1 MAKLKDGTRIYGDA
15 QVDQTLT
22 VGNITI
28 SGNLVVSGTTTSV
41 NSTVT
46 QLEDPIFE
54 LGAGPN
60 GAALT
65 GADTA
70 ERGILMHYWNG
81 SADTSAYMGWH
92 TTNGQFE
99 FGASATE
106 GAGKD
111 GNITVVTYGN
121 VKASHF
127 IGEGDTLAN
136 ITGGNVTGTVSNA
149 NNSAYA
155 GIVTGASQGNITS
168 LGNLTGL
175 QIGNASTTGNVVIT
189 TNGTITATG
198 QINAA
203 STASSS
209 STTTGAL
216 IVGGG
221 TGIAGDLWV
230 GGTIHGTVSGT
241 TSAPGANTNIVFND
255 NGSSNATAGFSFDK
269 SSNTVS
275 TTALVLGGAA
285 NVGGNLNMTAA
296 TGNIKG
302 DNLSIL
308 ATTSAILNGGTSYAN
323 LTSSSVVLETSGG
336 NVTLNNNGNLTVG
349 TGALKVNSNA
359 AIYADGSANVKSMI
373 ATGSGNVGT
382 ANVGSAIVRDLS
394 QDQIP
399 FLNGDSRLVGE
410 STFKYTTGTST
421 LTVANATLS
430 GTANAANV
438 IITSLGDTRIPFANA
453 TKALIDSANLT
464 FNSTSN
470 TLSVFNATLGG
481 TANAAEV
488 IVTSLTSTRVPFVDT
503 DKSLTD
509 DSTFKFTTAGSKLE
523 VGNVD
528 LTGALV
534 AANVTSNNLTSGRVT
549 LAGLS
554 GKLQDSANLTFN
566 GNVLTVTGNVA
577 ATRILTD
584 NLLYANGSAWD
595 LQQAQGSNGAI
606 QFNTNNN
613 FDASA
618 NLSFDTAGNILTTDS
633 LVLNA
638 GANITGDVIA
648 ANLRSNALT
657 SGRVVLGG
665 ASGLLSDSSSL
676 TFGSGNLGVAGNIVM
691 SGASANISGVNY
703 LLANIANVIDINA
716 SGNANITGN
725 LNAGNTIITGNLTV
739 TGTTTSVNTTVSQL
753 TDPLFELG
761 GGANGA
767 ALASNDAYDRGLFM
781 HTRTSGVNKD
791 LFMGW
796 DNSNSTFVL
805 AQNVSVVNNV
815 VDYGS
820 NAAQVAANLADLT
833 LSNIYA
839 YNANFG
845 GVVFSNG
852 NVTLGSGSS
861 FVGDVV
867 GNVTGNISGNI
878 KVAGANGSIQ
888 FATNVTDH
896 FGATINATAIMASKY
911 YEIVSAGTTDYTL
924 IGAANSLAGTR
935 FTASGVGTGTGTVK
949 TVSTYGDLANDGSN
963 LLYASGNLSVNVG
976 TGGYVKTDYF
986 TGTLTTSSQPNV
998 TSLGNLTSLQSNGNI
1013 KIDNT
1018 VATNGILTDNLYYA
1032 NGSPWDLQQASGS
1045 NNYIQFNTDN
1055 NFASSAK
1062 FQFDP
1067 TSNVFTVDGN
1077 ANITGKV
1084 ETSNVFVSTLTSGR
1098 VTYAST
1104 SGKLVDDTSF
1114 KFTAASSKL
1123 EVGNV
1128 TLTGTANAANVIV
1141 TRLTA
1146 TRVPFVDSDKSLTD
1160 SANMTFS
1167 GTELKVTGTANV
1179 TSTLTAANVIVTDLT
1194 GGRITFAEVSTDRLT
1209 DSANLAFD
1217 ASTKTLTTDYANVIT
1232 INASTDANVTGSVI
1246 AGNVYANSGTVKATY
1261 LTGTLTVASA
1271 SQGNITSVGTLT
1283 SLAVS
1288 GTSNLNAISNVYISG
1303 GTAGQ
1308 IIQTDG
1314 AGNLS
1319 FVSNDTTR
1327 IVNGNSNV
1335 SISTPNGS
1343 AVTVINNS
1351 TILTVSGTGANV
1363 VGVVEASGNI
1373 TANNITSN
1381 NYITANSTTDA
1392 TSAAVGSAIHTKGGI
1407 SAEGNVYTGK
1417 AVGFAHGSG
1426 NTDSAAYIQYNA
1438 TSGSLDFIFN

>member
-111 GNITVVTYGN
+111 GNITVATYGN
-121 VKASHF
+121 VKAFHF
-127 IGEGDTLAN
+127 IGQGDTLAN
-136 ITGGNVTGTVSNA
+136 ITGANVTGWVAQA
-149 NNSAYA
+149 NYA
-155 GIVTGASQGNITS
+155 NYVGQVVDATQSNITA

-189 TNGTITATG
+189 TDGTITATG

-203 STASSS
+203 NTASST

-255 NGSSNATAGFSFDK
+255 DGSSNATAGFTFDK

-285 NVGGNLNMTAA
+285 NVDGNLNMTAT

-302 DNLSIL
+302 GNLSVL
-308 ATTSAILNGGTSYAN
+308 ATTSLLLNGGTSYAN

-359 AIYADGSANVKSMI
+359 AIYADGTANVTAMI

-382 ANVGSAIVRDLS
+382 ANVGSAIIRDLS

-399 FLNGDSRLVGE
+399 FLNGDKRLVGE

-438 IITSLGDTRIPFANA
+438 IVTSLGDTRIPFANA
-453 TKALIDSANLT
+453 TKALVDSANLT

-554 GKLQDSANLTFN
+554 GKLQDSANLTFD

-577 ATRILTD
+577 ATNIKTD
-584 NLLYANGSAWD
+584 NLLYANGTAWD
-595 LQQAQGSNGAI
+595 LQQAAGTTAGVIQYNDGSN
-606 QFNTNNN
+606 N
-613 FDASA
+613 FAASA
-618 NLSFDTAGNILTTDS
+618 NLSFNTTGNILTTDS

-638 GANITGDVIA
+638 NANVGNAVVR
-648 ANLRSNALT
+648 NLTDTRL
-657 SGRVVLGG
+657 VF
-665 ASGLLSDSSSL
+665 SDSNHKLVDSSDL
-676 TFGSGNLGVAGNIVM
+676 TYGSGNLTVNGNIVTGGG
-691 SGASANISGVNY
+691 SGGNISGVNY
-703 LLANIANVIDINA
+703 LFANIANVVDVNA
-716 SGNANITGN
+716 TGNLTLTGYANVTGN

-924 IGAANSLAGTR
+924 IGAANNTVGTR

-963 LLYASGNLSVNVG
+963 LLYTGGNLSVNVG
-976 TGGYVKTDYF
+976 TGGYVKTDYL
-986 TGTLTTSSQPNV
+986 TGTLTTASQPNV
-998 TSLGNLTSLQSNGNI
+998 TSVGTLTSLSTSGNI
-1013 KIDNT
+1013 SISNVT
-1018 VATNGILTDNLYYA
+1018 PTNGILTDNLYYS
-1032 NGSPWDLQQASGS
+1032 NGVAWDLQQAAGLDT
-1045 NNYIQFNTDN
+1045 YIQYNTSN
-1055 NFASSAK
+1055 NFAASA
-1062 FQFDP
+1062 
-1067 TSNVFTVDGN
+1067 NFTYNDSTQLFKVTGN
-1077 ANITGKV
+1077 ANIT
-1084 ETSNVFVSTLTSGR
+1084 SNLFTQTATVSSLSNTR
-1098 VTYAST
+1098 VTFAGA
-1104 SGKLVDDTSF
+1104 SGKLVDDST
-1114 KFTAASSKL
+1114 FTFVAGKL
-1123 EVGNV
+1123 SVGNV
-1128 TLTGTANAANVIV
+1128 ELSGTANAANVIV

-1194 GGRITFAEVSTDRLT
+1194 GGRITFADVSTDRLT
-1209 DSANLAFD
+1209 DSANLTFD

-1232 INASTDANVTGSVI
+1232 INASTNANVTGSVI

-1261 LTGTLTVASA
+1261 LTGTLTTA
-1271 SQGNITSVGTLT
+1271 SQPNITSTGTLT
-1283 SLAVS
+1283 SLTVS
-1288 GTSNLNAISNVYISG
+1288 GTSNLNAIGNVYISG

-1335 SISTPNGS
+1335 SISTPDGS

-1407 SAEGNVYTGK
+1407 SAEGNVYAGK

>member
-28 SGNLVVSGTTTSV
+28 SGNLVVTGTTTSV

-46 QLEDPIFE
+46 QLQDPIFE
-54 LGAGPN
+54 LGTGAN

-65 GADTA
+65 TDDGK

-81 SADTSAYMGWH
+81 SADTKAFMGWH

-111 GNITVVTYGN
+111 GNITVATYGN

-136 ITGGNVTGTVSNA
+136 ITGANVTGTVSNA

-203 STASSS
+203 NTASST

-241 TSAPGANTNIVFND
+241 TSAPGANTQVGFND
-255 NGSSNATAGFSFDK
+255 GGTTNATAGFTFDK

-285 NVGGNLNMTAA
+285 NIEGNINMTAA
-296 TGNIKG
+296 IGNIKG
-302 DNLSIL
+302 GNLSIL
-308 ATTSAILNGGTSYAN
+308 ATTTAILNGGTSYAN

-359 AIYADGSANVKSMI
+359 AIFSDGTANVKSMI

-438 IITSLGDTRIPFANA
+438 IVTSLGDTRIPFANA

-554 GKLQDSANLTFN
+554 GKLQDSANLTFD

-577 ATRILTD
+577 ATNIKTD

-618 NLSFDTAGNILTTDS
+618 NLSFNTTGNVLTTDS
-633 LVLNA
+633 LQLNA
-638 GANITGDVIA
+638 NANVGNAVVR
-648 ANLRSNALT
+648 NLTDTRL
-657 SGRVVLGG
+657 VF
-665 ASGLLSDSSSL
+665 SDSNHKLVDSSDL
-676 TFGSGNLGVAGNIVM
+676 TYGSGNLTVNGNIVTGGG
-691 SGASANISGVNY
+691 SGGNISGVNY
-703 LLANIANVIDINA
+703 LFANIANVVDVNA
-716 SGNANITGN
+716 TGNLTLTGYANVTGN
-725 LNAGNTIITGNLTV
+725 LNAGNTVITGNLTV

-833 LSNIYA
+833 LSNIFA

-852 NVTLGSGSS
+852 NVTLGAGSS
-861 FVGDVV
+861 FVGDLT

-878 KVAGANGSIQ
+878 KVAGSNGSVQ
-888 FATNVTDH
+888 FATNVTIH
-896 FGATINATAIMASKY
+896 YGSTINATAIMAGRT

-924 IGAANSLAGTR
+924 IGAANNTVGTR

-949 TVSTYGDLANDGSN
+949 SYSTYGDLANDGSN
-963 LLYASGNLSVNVG
+963 LLYTGGNLSVNVG
-976 TGGYVKTDYF
+976 TGGYVKTDYL
-986 TGTLTTSSQPNV
+986 TGTLTTASQPNI
-998 TSLGNLTSLQSNGNI
+998 TSVGTLTSLSVSGNI
-1013 KIDNT
+1013 SGFG
-1018 VATNGILTDNLYYA
+1018 AGNGILTDNLFYA
-1032 NGSPWDLQQASGS
+1032 NGQAWDLQQASGS

-1062 FQFDP
+1062 FTFNP
-1067 TSNVFTVDGN
+1067 TGNVFTVDGN

-1104 SGKLVDDTSF
+1104 SGKLVDDSA
-1114 KFTAASSKL
+1114 FTFGSGKL
-1123 EVGNV
+1123 TVGNV
-1128 TLTGTANAANVIV
+1128 ELSGTANAANVIV

-1146 TRVPFVDSDKSLTD
+1146 TRVPFVDSDKSLKD
-1160 SANMTFS
+1160 DANLTFAS
-1167 GTELKVTGTANV
+1167 NELKVTGTANV

-1209 DSANLAFD
+1209 DSANLAFN
-1217 ASTKTLTTDYANVIT
+1217 AGTNTLTTDYANVIT
-1232 INASTDANVTGSVI
+1232 INASTNANVTGSVI

-1261 LTGTLTVASA
+1261 LTGTLTTA
-1271 SQGNITSVGTLT
+1271 SQPNVTSVGTLT

-1288 GTSNLNAISNVYISG
+1288 GTSNLNAIGNVYISG

-1327 IVNGNSNV
+1327 IVNGTSNV
-1335 SISTPNGS
+1335 SIATSGGD
-1343 AVTVINNS
+1343 AVTTIAGS

-1407 SAEGNVYTGK
+1407 SAEGNVYAGK
-1417 AVGFAHGSG
+1417 AVGFAVGSG
-1426 NTDSAAYIQYNA
+1426 NTASAAYIQYNS

>member
-1 MAKLKDGTRIYGDA
+1 MAKLKDGTRVYGGL
-15 QVDQTLT
+15 QVDNTLT
-22 VGNITI
+22 VANITI
-28 SGNLVVSGTTTSV
+28 SGNLVVTGTTTSV

-46 QLEDPIFE
+46 QLQDPIFE
-54 LGAGPN
+54 LGAGAN
-60 GAALT
+60 GAALST
-65 GADTA
+65 NDGK
-70 ERGILMHYWNG
+70 ERGLLMHYYNG
-81 SADTSAYMGWH
+81 SAIDAFMGWH
-92 TTNGQFE
+92 TSNGQFE
-99 FGASATE
+99 FGSSATE
-106 GAGKD
+106 TS
-111 GNITVVTYGN
+111 GNIVINTHGN
-121 VKASHF
+121 VKAFHYY
-127 IGEGDTLAN
+127 GEGDTLAN
-136 ITGGNVTGTVSNA
+136 ITGANVTGWVAQA
-149 NNSAYA
+149 NYANYA
-155 GIVTGASQGNITS
+155 GTVTDASQSNITS

-203 STASSS
+203 ATASST

-230 GGTIHGTVSGT
+230 GGTIHGSISGS
-241 TSAPGANTNIVFND
+241 TSAPGANTQVGFND
-255 NGSSNATAGFSFDK
+255 GGTTNATAGFTFDK

-285 NVGGNLNMTAA
+285 NIEGNINMTAA

-302 DNLSIL
+302 ANLSIL
-308 ATTSAILNGGTSYAN
+308 ATTTAILNGGTSYAN

-359 AIYADGSANVKSMI
+359 AIFSDGTANVKSMI

-394 QDQIP
+394 EHNVP
-399 FLNGDSRLVGE
+399 FLNGDSRLVGSANITFTA
-410 STFKYTTGTST
+410 STKTLAVDNVTMSGTS
-421 LTVANATLS
+421 
-430 GTANAANV
+430 NAANV
-438 IITSLGDTRIPFANA
+438 IVTSLGDTRIPFANGG
-453 TKALIDSANLT
+453 KALVDSANLT

-470 TLSVFNATLGG
+470 TLSVFNATLAG

-549 LAGLS
+549 LAGTA
-554 GKLQDSANLTFN
+554 GKLEDSANLTFN
-566 GNVLTVTGNVA
+566 GTVLTVTGNVA
-577 ATRILTD
+577 ATNILTN
-584 NLLYANGSAWD
+584 NLRYANGDAWD
-595 LQQAQGSNGAI
+595 LQEAQGTNGAV
-606 QFNTNNN
+606 QFNTSGN
-613 FDASA
+613 FAASA
-618 NLSFDTAGNILTTDS
+618 NLNFNTTGNVLTTDS

-638 GANITGDVIA
+638 GANIAGDVIA

-703 LLANIANVIDINA
+703 LLANIANVIDIN
-716 SGNANITGN
+716 STGNANIGGWLT
-725 LNAGNTIITGNLTV
+725 AKDTVIVGNLTV
-739 TGTTTSVNTTVSQL
+739 TGTTTSVNTTTSQL
-753 TDPLFELG
+753 TDPLLDLG
-761 GGANGA
+761 NGANGA
-767 ALASNDAYDRGLFM
+767 ALTTNDAFDRGLVM
-781 HTRTSGVNKD
+781 HTRVAGTNKD

-796 DNSNSTFVL
+796 DTSNTEFIL
-805 AQNVSVVNNV
+805 AKNVTVADNV
-815 VDYGS
+815 VTVPGTTD
-820 NAAQVAANLADLT
+820 AERAANLGDLR

-845 GVVFSNG
+845 GVVFSEG

-861 FVGDVV
+861 FVGNVRGD
-867 GNVTGNISGNI
+867 VTGNISGNI

-896 FGATINATAIMASKY
+896 FGNTINATAIVASGY
-911 YEIVSAGTTDYTL
+911 YEIVVPGTTNFTL

-949 TVSTYGDLANDGSN
+949 TVSTYGDLSNDGSN
-963 LLYASGNLSVNVG
+963 LLYDSGNLSVNVG
-976 TGGYVKTDYF
+976 TGGYVKTDYL
-986 TGTLTTSSQPNV
+986 TGTLTTASQPNV

-1032 NGSPWDLQQASGS
+1032 NGVAWDLQQASGS

-1062 FQFDP
+1062 FTFNP
-1067 TSNVFTVDGN
+1067 TGNVFTVDGN

-1104 SGKLVDDTSF
+1104 SGKLVDDSA
-1114 KFTAASSKL
+1114 FTFGSGKL
-1123 EVGNV
+1123 TVGNV
-1128 TLTGTANAANVIV
+1128 ELSGTANAAEVIV
-1141 TRLTA
+1141 TSLTS
-1146 TRVPFVDSDKSLTD
+1146 TRIPFVDSDKSLTD
-1160 SANMTFS
+1160 SANLTFAS
-1167 GTELKVTGTANV
+1167 NELKVTGNANV
-1179 TSTLTAANVIVTDLT
+1179 TSTLTAANVIVTNLT
-1194 GGRITFAEVSTDRLT
+1194 GGRITFAEVSTDQLT
-1209 DSANLAFD
+1209 DNANLAFD
-1217 ASTKTLTTDYANVIT
+1217 ASTNTLTTVT
-1232 INASTDANVTGSVI
+1232 ANVTTLNGTTANLS
-1246 AGNVYANSGTVKATY
+1246 GNIFGANLYANSGTVKATY
-1261 LTGTLTVASA
+1261 LEGTLTTASA

-1288 GTSNLNAISNVYISG
+1288 GTSNLNAISNVTITG
-1303 GTAGQ
+1303 GSAGQ

-1327 IVNGNSNV
+1327 IVNGTSNV
-1335 SISTPNGS
+1335 SIASSGGS
-1343 AVTVINNS
+1343 AVTVVAGT

-1392 TSAAVGSAIHTKGGI
+1392 TNAITGAIHTEGGI
-1407 SAEGNVYTGK
+1407 SAKGNIYAGK
-1417 AVGFAHGSG
+1417 AVGFAVGTGG
-1426 NTDSAAYIQYNA
+1426 NTDSAAYIQYNS

>member
-111 GNITVVTYGN
+111 GNITVATYGN

-203 STASSS
+203 SGASSS

-221 TGIAGDLWV
+221 TGISGDLWV

-255 NGSSNATAGFSFDK
+255 DGSSNATAGFTFDK

-275 TTALVLGGAA
+275 TTALVLSGAA

-302 DNLSIL
+302 NNLSIL

-359 AIYADGSANVKSMI
+359 AIFSDGTANVKSMI

-438 IITSLGDTRIPFANA
+438 IVTSLGDTRIPFANA

-509 DSTFKFTTAGSKLE
+509 DSTFKFTTASSKLE

-577 ATRILTD
+577 ATNIKTD
-584 NLLYANGSAWD
+584 NLLYANGTAWD

-618 NLSFDTAGNILTTDS
+618 NLSFNTTGNVLTTDS
-633 LVLNA
+633 LQLNA
-638 GANITGDVIA
+638 NANVGNAVVR
-648 ANLRSNALT
+648 NLTDTRL
-657 SGRVVLGG
+657 VF
-665 ASGLLSDSSSL
+665 SDSNHKLVDSSDL
-676 TFGSGNLGVAGNIVM
+676 TYGSGNLTVNGNIVTGGG
-691 SGASANISGVNY
+691 SGGNISGVNY
-703 LLANIANVIDINA
+703 LFANIANVVDVNA
-716 SGNANITGN
+716 TGNLTLTGYANVTGN

-805 AQNVSVVNNV
+805 AQNVSVINNV

-852 NVTLGSGSS
+852 NVTLGAGSS
-861 FVGDVV
+861 FVGDLT

-896 FGATINATAIMASKY
+896 FGATINATAIMAGKT

-924 IGAANSLAGTR
+924 IGAANNTVGTR

-949 TVSTYGDLANDGSN
+949 SYSTYGDLANDGSN
-963 LLYASGNLSVNVG
+963 LLYTGGNLSVNVG
-976 TGGYVKTDYF
+976 TGGYVKTDYL
-986 TGTLTTSSQPNV
+986 TGTLTTASQPNV
-998 TSLGNLTSLQSNGNI
+998 TSVGTLTSLSTSGNI
-1013 KIDNT
+1013 SISNVT
-1018 VATNGILTDNLYYA
+1018 PTNGILTDNLYYS

-1062 FQFDP
+1062 FQFNP

-1104 SGKLVDDTSF
+1104 SGKLVDDST
-1114 KFTAASSKL
+1114 FTFGSGKL
-1123 EVGNV
+1123 TVGNV
-1128 TLTGTANAANVIV
+1128 ELSGTANAANVIV

-1209 DSANLAFD
+1209 DSANLAFN

-1288 GTSNLNAISNVYISG
+1288 GTSNLNAIGNVYLSG

-1392 TSAAVGSAIHTKGGI
+1392 TNAITGAIHTEGGI
-1407 SAEGNVYTGK
+1407 SAKGNVYTGK